1 MRWVEGRLVRI
12 IEAWSEP
19 IVSSGSGSRPV
30 GGDGDWDDH
39 DMNLRR
45 FLKDDEVE
53 GEAKVDGSKNEGA
66 PASDI
71 EVGGIRRWILERM
84 KGS

>member
-12 IEAWSEP
+12 VEAWSEP
-19 IVSSGSGSRPV
+19 IVSSDLGSQPV
-30 GGDGDWDDH
+30 GGDEDDH

-53 GEAKVDGSKNEGA
+53 GEVKVDGSKNEGA
-66 PASDI
+66 PASGI
-71 EVGGIRRWILERM
+71 EMGGIRRWILERM
-84 KGS
+84 KRS